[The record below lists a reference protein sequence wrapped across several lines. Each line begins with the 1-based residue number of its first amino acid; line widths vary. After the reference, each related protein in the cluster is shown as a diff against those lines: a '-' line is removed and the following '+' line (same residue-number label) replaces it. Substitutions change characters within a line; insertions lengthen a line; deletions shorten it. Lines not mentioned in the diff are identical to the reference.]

1 MSRGDTRFVRPAE
14 PHENEQTMTTS
25 LDSQRSDAPDSYTA
39 WRNARLTGVVSATG
53 NLALVETRWL
63 PAAAD
68 PAEEFARA
76 TAEAPATVTVT
87 ALTRSDLDTGEPEH
101 GLRFW
106 DSASPAIRA
115 FDTVSAFDYDPDW
128 VIEAQF
134 TPVSGDR
141 TIPFEHIRDNG
152 GSRELVVPG
161 DITFSRDG
169 VDYSLSA
176 FDDDGTLLLVFGDAT
191 NRLDGDTG
199 TYSSGRFLFV
209 QRSADQST
217 GFGDAGPVT
226 LDFNR
231 AFVPPCGFSVQY
243 NCPMPPAQNR
253 FAGSVEAGERNVEF
267 SGGFDIY
274 TL

>member
-1 MSRGDTRFVRPAE
+1 M
-14 PHENEQTMTTS
+14 TS
-25 LDSQRSDAPDSYTA
+25 LSPTRSDAPAEFADWRTA
-39 WRNARLTGVVSATG
+39 RHTAVTSATG

-68 PAEEFARA
+68 PDAEFARA

-87 ALTRSDLDTGEPEH
+87 RLQRRNLDTGAPEH

-106 DSASPAIRA
+106 DSASPAIQA
-115 FDTVSAFDYDPDW
+115 FDTISAFDYDPDW

-169 VDYSLSA
+169 VDYTLSA

-191 NRLDGDTG
+191 NRQTGDTA

-209 QRSADQST
+209 QRSDDH

-243 NCPMPPAQNR
+243 NCPLPPAQNR
-253 FAGSVEAGERNVEF
+253 FAGPVEAGERQVVF
-267 SGGFDIY
+267 TSGFDIY
-274 TL
+274 AL

>member
-1 MSRGDTRFVRPAE
+1 MTSLSSVRP
-14 PHENEQTMTTS
+14 
-25 LDSQRSDAPDSYTA
+25 DAPAEFDA
-39 WRNARLTGVVSATG
+39 WRSARHTAVTSATG

-63 PAAAD
+63 PAGAD
-68 PAEEFARA
+68 PAAEFARA

-87 ALTRSDLDTGEPEH
+87 TLTRSNLDTGEPEH

-106 DSASPAIRA
+106 DSASPAIQA
-115 FDTVSAFDYDPDW
+115 FDSISAFAYDPDW
-128 VIEAQF
+128 VVEAQF
-134 TPVSGDR
+134 TPVAGDR

-161 DITFSRDG
+161 DITFTRDG

-191 NRLDGDTG
+191 NRLDGDTS
-199 TYSSGRFLFV
+199 TYASGRFLFV
-209 QRSADQST
+209 QRSDEHDGADT

-253 FAGSVEAGERNVEF
+253 FAQSVEAGERNVVF
-267 SGGFDIY
+267 ADGFDIY

>member
-1 MSRGDTRFVRPAE
+1 
-14 PHENEQTMTTS
+14 MTSSS
-25 LDSQRSDAPDSYTA
+25 LHSLRSDAPADFAA
-39 WRNARLTGVVSATG
+39 WRRARHTAVTGATG

-63 PAAAD
+63 PAGAD

-76 TAEAPATVTVT
+76 TADAPAAVTVT
-87 ALTRSDLDTGEPEH
+87 ALTRGNLDTGEPEH

-106 DSASPAIRA
+106 DSQSPAIEA
-115 FDTVSAFDYDPDW
+115 FETITAFDYDPEW
-128 VIEAQF
+128 VVEAQF

-141 TIPFEHIRDNG
+141 TVPFEHIRDNG

-161 DITFSRDG
+161 DITFTRDG
-169 VDYSLSA
+169 VDYTLSA

-191 NRLDGDTG
+191 NRLDGDTS
-199 TYSSGRFLFV
+199 TYASGRFLFV
-209 QRSADQST
+209 HRADGA

-253 FAGSVEAGERNVEF
+253 FAQSVEAGERNVVF
-267 SGGFDIY
+267 ADGFDIY
-274 TL
+274 AL

>member
-1 MSRGDTRFVRPAE
+1 V
-14 PHENEQTMTTS
+14 
-25 LDSQRSDAPDSYTA
+25 
-39 WRNARLTGVVSATG
+39 TGATG

-63 PAAAD
+63 PAGAD

-76 TAEAPATVTVT
+76 TADAPASVTVT
-87 ALTRSDLDTGEPEH
+87 ALTRSNLDTGEPEH

-106 DSASPAIRA
+106 DSQSPAIQA
-115 FDTVSAFDYDPDW
+115 FETITAFDYDPEW
-128 VIEAQF
+128 VVEAQF

-141 TIPFEHIRDNG
+141 TVPFEHIRDNG

-161 DITFSRDG
+161 DITFTRDG
-169 VDYSLSA
+169 VDYTLSA

-191 NRLDGDTG
+191 NRLDGDTS
-199 TYSSGRFLFV
+199 TYASGRFLFV
-209 QRSADQST
+209 HRADGA

-253 FAGSVEAGERNVEF
+253 FAQSVEAGERNVVF
-267 SGGFDIY
+267 ADGFDIY
-274 TL
+274 AL

>member
-1 MSRGDTRFVRPAE
+1 
-14 PHENEQTMTTS
+14 MTSTS
-25 LDSQRSDAPDSYTA
+25 LGSPRSDAPAEFAA
-39 WRNARLTGVVSATG
+39 WRDARRAAVTGPTG

-63 PAAAD
+63 PASAD
-68 PAEEFARA
+68 PDAEFARA
-76 TAEAPATVTVT
+76 SSEAADGVTVT
-87 ALTRSDLDTGEPEH
+87 EVKRSNLDTGEPEH

-106 DSASPAIRA
+106 DAASPAIRA
-115 FDTVSAFDYDPDW
+115 FDRITAFDYDPDW
-128 VIEAQF
+128 VIEARF
-134 TPVSGDR
+134 TPVASDR
-141 TIPFEHIRDNG
+141 TVPFEHIRDNG

-191 NRLDGDTG
+191 NRLQGDTS

-209 QRSADQST
+209 HRADGA

-253 FAGSVEAGERNVEF
+253 FARSIEAGERNVEF
-267 SGGFDIY
+267 VDGFDIY
-274 TL
+274 SL

>member
-1 MSRGDTRFVRPAE
+1 
-14 PHENEQTMTTS
+14 MTSIS
-25 LDSQRSDAPDSYTA
+25 LDSARSDAPAEYTA
-39 WRNARLTGVVSATG
+39 WRSARLAAVTSATG
-53 NLALVETRWL
+53 NLSLVETRWL
-63 PAAAD
+63 PAGVD
-68 PAEEFARA
+68 PAAAFAEA

-87 ALTRSDLDTGEPEH
+87 ALKRSNLDTGEPEH

-106 DSASPAIRA
+106 DAAAPAIQA
-115 FDTVSAFDYDPDW
+115 FDTISAFPYDPDW
-128 VIEAQF
+128 VVEATF
-134 TPVSGDR
+134 TPVAGDR

-191 NRLDGDTG
+191 NRRDDETA
-199 TYSSGRFLFV
+199 TYSAGRFLFV
-209 QRSADQST
+209 PRPDGAT
-217 GFGDAGPVT
+217 FGDAGPVT

-253 FAGSVEAGERNVEF
+253 FAGAIEAGERNVVF
-267 SGGFDIY
+267 TGGFDIY
-274 TL
+274 AL